1 MQWVLGIDTSNYTTS
16 LAAVEWTE
24 GRRVVQAR
32 SILPVPHGERGLR
45 QSEALFFHVQ
55 RLPGLFDQLYAQL
68 VTHDAHVVWRGIGV
82 SVRPRPSCR
91 SYMPVFSAGW
101 SLASSL
107 ARTLG
112 VPVLPV
118 SHQENHLSAAEF
130 ALLRMASVETAG
142 QESLFPLGAPFI
154 GIHLS
159 GGTSDVVLAQ
169 STRFGYRIDPVG
181 EGMDLH
187 AGQFV
192 DRVGVAIGLPFPT
205 GPHLERLAEQADEAL
220 ALPSRVVQGKMSF
233 SGPCSA
239 ALRAL
244 ADGAAPA
251 SVAKGVQVCIANS
264 VVKAVMYAYA
274 RCPDAAGVLI
284 AGGVAGNRAIQGRV
298 LHRLRIQAP
307 RLAIRFAPPEYACD
321 NAVGCAHLARR
332 FLSGTRP
339 DS

>member
-1 MQWVLGIDTSNYTTS
+1 MEWVLGIDTSNYTTS
-16 LAAVEWTE
+16 LAAVEWAE
-24 GRRVVQAR
+24 GRRMVQAR
-32 SILPVPHGERGLR
+32 NILPVPHGARGLR

-55 RLPGLFDQLYAQL
+55 RLPKLFDQLYAQL
-68 VTHDAHVVWRGIGV
+68 VEQDRHVVWRGIGV

-91 SYMPVFSAGW
+91 SYMPVFSAG
-101 SLASSL
+101 ASQAFAL
-107 ARTLG
+107 ARALG

-130 ALLRMASVETAG
+130 ALLRMAPAETAER
-142 QESLFPLGAPFI
+142 ESLFPPGAPFI

-159 GGTSDVVLAQ
+159 GGTSDLVLAR

-192 DRVGVAIGLPFPT
+192 DRVGVAMGLPFPA
-205 GPHLERLAEQADEAL
+205 GPHLERLAEQAEEAFV
-220 ALPSRVVQGKMSF
+220 LPSRVVQGRMSF

-244 ADGAAPA
+244 ADGAAPSA
-251 SVAKGVQVCIANS
+251 VAKGVQVCVANS
-264 VVKAVMYAYA
+264 VVKAVTYAYA
-274 RCPDAAGVLI
+274 RCPDASGVLI
-284 AGGVAGNRAIQGRV
+284 AGGVAGNRDIQQRV
-298 LHRLRIQAP
+298 LHRLRMQAP
-307 RLAIRFAPPEYACD
+307 QLPVYFAPSEYARD
-321 NAVGCAHLARR
+321 NAVGCARLARW
-332 FLSGTRP
+332 FLSWRGS